1 MHYAIS
7 FNYYESGS
15 GTQAS
20 GMLDMLHFHKIW
32 AQGKKG
38 YPSVRISFTDLWWR
52 NRYGEYLIT
61 Q

>member
-7 FNYYESGS
+7 FNYCESGS

-38 YPSVRISFTDLWWR
+38 YPSVRISFTDL
-52 NRYGEYLIT
+52 
-61 Q
+61 